1 MQRRPTRQELTMT
14 DRTEAKITAALA
26 PLLAADMIRWFKV
39 VSDRSFT
46 VSLSVSYLAD
56 GRPDLGYDDATKA
69 AQAAVDAT
77 AAALDMTLTDA
88 GFEDDGS
95 GREWWSFSA
104 PRA

>member
-14 DRTEAKITAALA
+14 DRTEATITAALA
-26 PLLAADMIRWFKV
+26 PLLDADMIRWFKV
-39 VSDRSFT
+39 ESDRSFT
-46 VSLSVSYLAD
+46 LSLAVSYLTQ

-69 AQAAVDAT
+69 AQAAVDAA
-77 AAALDMTLTDA
+77 AAALGMTLADA

-95 GREWWSFSA
+95 GEWWSFSA